1 LRTQNDVCGHS
12 PKKINAVANCFGSK
26 IMKEEKIHSLLKE
39 LIRNSKRSDRELA
52 KTLKVSQPTV
62 TRNRKFAES
71 YIRSYTIVPD
81 FKKIGY
87 EILAITFAKA
97 KKYDKREMELNL
109 ESARKWVMQ
118 RSNVFFASDGEGLG
132 KDAVILSLHKDY
144 SKYADFMR
152 EYTVN
157 FADFMSDVQSFI
169 VSLKTGAII
178 KPFDLKYFAEDL

>member
-1 LRTQNDVCGHS
+1 
-12 PKKINAVANCFGSK
+12 
-26 IMKEEKIHSLLKE
+26 MKEEKIVNLLKE
-39 LIRNSKRSDRELA
+39 LIRNSRRSDRELA

-62 TRNRKFAES
+62 TRNRKFAET

-97 KKYDKREMELNL
+97 KTYDRKEIESKL
-109 ESARKWVMQ
+109 ESAKKWVTG
-118 RSNVFFASDGEGLG
+118 RPNIFFASDGEGLG
-132 KDAVILSLHKDY
+132 KDAVMISLHKDY

-157 FADFMSDVQSFI
+157 FADFVTDVQSFI
-169 VSLKTGAII
+169 VSLKTGMIL
-178 KPFDLKYFAEDL
+178 KPLDLKYFADDL